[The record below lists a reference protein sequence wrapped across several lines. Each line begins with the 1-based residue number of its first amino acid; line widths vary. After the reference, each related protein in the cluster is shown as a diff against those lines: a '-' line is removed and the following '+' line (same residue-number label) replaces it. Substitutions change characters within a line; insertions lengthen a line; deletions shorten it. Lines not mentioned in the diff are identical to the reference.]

1 MFSWPLFEDHHGDVT
16 LNPPKKW
23 RCDSLRCEATLE
35 SAVLIQIIL
44 RDRPYPIQLLPP
56 HPAPIPPLLTSA
68 QSCKISPN
76 ATMLP

>member
-16 LNPPKKW
+16 LNPRKKW

-44 RDRPYPIQLLPP
+44 RDRPYPIQLLPDPPP
-56 HPAPIPPLLTSA
+56 HPHPTPHPDPPFADL
-68 QSCKISPN
+68 SPE
-76 ATMLP
+76 L